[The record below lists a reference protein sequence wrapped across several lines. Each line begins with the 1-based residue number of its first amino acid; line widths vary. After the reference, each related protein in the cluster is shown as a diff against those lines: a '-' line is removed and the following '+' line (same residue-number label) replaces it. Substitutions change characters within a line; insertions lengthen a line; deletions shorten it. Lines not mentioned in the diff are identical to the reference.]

1 MALPAPIGDWN
12 DEQKALRKG
21 LQKYYEALNAGVLED
36 DAAERFN
43 RDKWQLIR
51 ESGVIRIPF
60 AEQWGGLGHDALT
73 LVYVLEELG
82 YGCRDAG
89 LLFALATQVVSAAIP
104 LQKFGS
110 EELKERYLARLI
122 DGEIISAHAIS
133 EPSAGSDAMAMSTTA
148 TPDGDGYLLNG
159 GKTFITNGPIA
170 DVITV
175 YAKLETGDGASGITA
190 FLVPTDTP
198 GFHVG
203 PPIAKLGLNT
213 CPFCELEFTDCRVP
227 ASNIVGKPG
236 AGFFILEHVMN
247 WEILCIFIMM
257 AGEMQERM
265 ERCIAHVKK
274 RTAFGV
280 PIASN
285 QYVAGKIVDQKI
297 GIETVAQTPLR
308 HRSAVRQ
315 GTQRHHRDLDGEAGH
330 ERGQSGLRAVRRAT
344 VRRPRL
350 HARVRHGEGAARR
363 GRRPDL
369 LGHER
374 DAARAYR
381 FDARPVGWGRDMG
394 LMTGTG
400 PLSRTPAGVFNFDPP
415 AGGSVYLEPTAK
427 RIRVMVDDVTIA
439 DSVRASIMSETN
451 LQPVYYFPPDDVRAD
466 VLVPSE
472 RRTHCARKG
481 DARYYSIELGDRL
494 IENAAW
500 TYPEPIAGSPGSA
513 A

>member
-1 MALPAPIGDWN
+1 MALPAPVGDWN
-12 DEQKALRKG
+12 DEQKALRQG

-60 AEQWGGLGHDALT
+60 AQQWGGLGHDALT
-73 LVYVLEELG
+73 LVYVLEDLG

-89 LLFALATQVVSAAIP
+89 LLFALATQVVSAAVP

-110 EELKERYLARLI
+110 EELKGRYLAALI

-175 YAKLETGDGASGITA
+175 YARLETGDGAAGITA

-265 ERCIAHVKK
+265 EQCIAHVKK

-280 PIASN
+280 PLASN

-297 GIETVAQTPLR
+297 GVETSRKHLY
-308 HRSAVRQ
+308 
-315 GTQRHHRDLDGEAGH
+315 D
-330 ERGQSGLRAVRRAT
+330 
-344 VRRPRL
+344 
-350 HARVRHGEGAARR
+350 AARR
-363 GRRPDL
+363 FAKGRTVTSEISMAKLVTSEANLASALSAVQLFGGRGYMREYGMEKGL
-369 LGHER
+369 R
-374 DAARAYR
+374 DA
-381 FDARPVGWGRDMG
+381 VGAPIYSGTNEMQRVRIASMLG
-394 LMTGTG
+394 L
-400 PLSRTPAGVFNFDPP
+400 
-415 AGGSVYLEPTAK
+415 
-427 RIRVMVDDVTIA
+427 
-439 DSVRASIMSETN
+439 
-451 LQPVYYFPPDDVRAD
+451 
-466 VLVPSE
+466 
-472 RRTHCARKG
+472 
-481 DARYYSIELGDRL
+481 
-494 IENAAW
+494 
-500 TYPEPIAGSPGSA
+500 
-513 A
+513 

>member
-1 MALPAPIGDWN
+1 MALPAPVGDWN

-21 LQKYYEALNAGVLED
+21 LQKYYEPLNAGVLED

-89 LLFALATQVVSAAIP
+89 LLFALATQVVSAATP

-122 DGEIISAHAIS
+122 DGEIVSAHAIS
-133 EPSAGSDAMAMSTTA
+133 EPSAGSDAMALSTTA

-175 YAKLETGDGASGITA
+175 YAKLETGDAASGITA

-213 CPFCELEFTDCRVP
+213 CPFCELDFTDCRVP

-274 RTAFGV
+274 RTAFGA

-297 GIETVAQTPLR
+297 GIETSRKHLYDTARRFAKGRSVTTEISMAKLVTSEANLASAL
-308 HRSAVRQ
+308 SAVQ
-315 GTQRHHRDLDGEAGH
+315 LFGG
-330 ERGQSGLRAVRRAT
+330 RGYMREYGMEKGLRDAVGGPIYSGT
-344 VRRPRL
+344 NEMQ
-350 HARVRHGEGAARR
+350 RVRIASM
-363 GRRPDL
+363 
-369 LGHER
+369 LG
-374 DAARAYR
+374 
-381 FDARPVGWGRDMG
+381 
-394 LMTGTG
+394 L
-400 PLSRTPAGVFNFDPP
+400 
-415 AGGSVYLEPTAK
+415 
-427 RIRVMVDDVTIA
+427 
-439 DSVRASIMSETN
+439 
-451 LQPVYYFPPDDVRAD
+451 
-466 VLVPSE
+466 
-472 RRTHCARKG
+472 
-481 DARYYSIELGDRL
+481 
-494 IENAAW
+494 
-500 TYPEPIAGSPGSA
+500 
-513 A
+513 

>member
-1 MALPAPIGDWN
+1 MALPAPLGDWN

-43 RDKWQLIR
+43 RDRWQLIR

-60 AEQWGGLGHDALT
+60 AQQWGGLGHDALT
-73 LVYVLEELG
+73 LAYVLEELG

-148 TPDGDGYLLNG
+148 TADGDRYLLNG

-175 YAKLETGDGASGITA
+175 YARLETGDGASGITA

-257 AGEMQERM
+257 VGEMQERM
-265 ERCIAHVKK
+265 ERCIAHTRK
-274 RTAFGV
+274 RTAFGA

-297 GIETVAQTPLR
+297 GIETSRKHLY
-308 HRSAVRQ
+308 
-315 GTQRHHRDLDGEAGH
+315 D
-330 ERGQSGLRAVRRAT
+330 
-344 VRRPRL
+344 
-350 HARVRHGEGAARR
+350 AARR
-363 GRRPDL
+363 FARGRTVTVEISMAKLVTSEANLASALSAVQLFGGRGYMREYGIEKGL
-369 LGHER
+369 R
-374 DAARAYR
+374 DA
-381 FDARPVGWGRDMG
+381 VGAPIYSGTNEMQRVRIASMLG
-394 LMTGTG
+394 L
-400 PLSRTPAGVFNFDPP
+400 
-415 AGGSVYLEPTAK
+415 
-427 RIRVMVDDVTIA
+427 
-439 DSVRASIMSETN
+439 
-451 LQPVYYFPPDDVRAD
+451 
-466 VLVPSE
+466 
-472 RRTHCARKG
+472 
-481 DARYYSIELGDRL
+481 
-494 IENAAW
+494 
-500 TYPEPIAGSPGSA
+500 
-513 A
+513 

>member
-1 MALPAPIGDWN
+1 MALPAPVGDWN

-82 YGCRDAG
+82 YGCQDAG
-89 LLFALATQVVSAAIP
+89 LLFALATQIVSAAIP
-104 LQKFGS
+104 VQKFGS

-170 DVITV
+170 GVITV

-227 ASNIVGKPG
+227 ASNVVGKPG

-247 WEILCIFIMM
+247 WEILCIFMMM

-274 RTAFGV
+274 RTAFGA

-297 GIETVAQTPLR
+297 GIETSRKHLYDTARRFAKGRSVTTEISMAKLVTSEANLASAL
-308 HRSAVRQ
+308 SAVQ
-315 GTQRHHRDLDGEAGH
+315 LFGG
-330 ERGQSGLRAVRRAT
+330 RGYMREHGMEKGLRDAVGGPIYSGT
-344 VRRPRL
+344 NEMQ
-350 HARVRHGEGAARR
+350 RVRIASM
-363 GRRPDL
+363 
-369 LGHER
+369 LG
-374 DAARAYR
+374 
-381 FDARPVGWGRDMG
+381 
-394 LMTGTG
+394 L
-400 PLSRTPAGVFNFDPP
+400 
-415 AGGSVYLEPTAK
+415 
-427 RIRVMVDDVTIA
+427 
-439 DSVRASIMSETN
+439 
-451 LQPVYYFPPDDVRAD
+451 
-466 VLVPSE
+466 
-472 RRTHCARKG
+472 
-481 DARYYSIELGDRL
+481 
-494 IENAAW
+494 
-500 TYPEPIAGSPGSA
+500 
-513 A
+513 

>member
-1 MALPAPIGDWN
+1 MALPAPVGDWN

-21 LQKYYEALNAGVLED
+21 LKKYYEALNAGVLED

-110 EELKERYLARLI
+110 EELKGRYLARLI

-297 GIETVAQTPLR
+297 GIETSRKHLYDTARRFAKGRSVTTEISMAKLVTSEANLASAL
-308 HRSAVRQ
+308 SAVQLFGGR
-315 GTQRHHRDLDGEAGH
+315 GYMRDYGMEK
-330 ERGQSGLRAVRRAT
+330 GLRDAVGAPIYSGT
-344 VRRPRL
+344 NEMQ
-350 HARVRHGEGAARR
+350 RVRIASM
-363 GRRPDL
+363 
-369 LGHER
+369 LG
-374 DAARAYR
+374 
-381 FDARPVGWGRDMG
+381 
-394 LMTGTG
+394 L
-400 PLSRTPAGVFNFDPP
+400 
-415 AGGSVYLEPTAK
+415 
-427 RIRVMVDDVTIA
+427 
-439 DSVRASIMSETN
+439 
-451 LQPVYYFPPDDVRAD
+451 
-466 VLVPSE
+466 
-472 RRTHCARKG
+472 
-481 DARYYSIELGDRL
+481 
-494 IENAAW
+494 
-500 TYPEPIAGSPGSA
+500 
-513 A
+513 

>member
-1 MALPAPIGDWN
+1 MALPAPVGDWN

-21 LQKYYEALNAGVLED
+21 LQKYFEALNAGVLED

-159 GKTFITNGPIA
+159 AKTFITNGPIA
-170 DVITV
+170 DVVTV

-198 GFHVG
+198 GFQVG
-203 PPIAKLGLNT
+203 LPIAKLGLNT

-297 GIETVAQTPLR
+297 GIETSRKHLYDTARRFAKGRSVTTEISMAKLVTSEANLASAL
-308 HRSAVRQ
+308 SAVQ
-315 GTQRHHRDLDGEAGH
+315 LFGG
-330 ERGQSGLRAVRRAT
+330 RGYMREYGMEKGLRDAVGAPIYSGT
-344 VRRPRL
+344 NEMQ
-350 HARVRHGEGAARR
+350 RVRIASM
-363 GRRPDL
+363 
-369 LGHER
+369 LG
-374 DAARAYR
+374 
-381 FDARPVGWGRDMG
+381 
-394 LMTGTG
+394 L
-400 PLSRTPAGVFNFDPP
+400 
-415 AGGSVYLEPTAK
+415 
-427 RIRVMVDDVTIA
+427 
-439 DSVRASIMSETN
+439 
-451 LQPVYYFPPDDVRAD
+451 
-466 VLVPSE
+466 
-472 RRTHCARKG
+472 
-481 DARYYSIELGDRL
+481 
-494 IENAAW
+494 
-500 TYPEPIAGSPGSA
+500 
-513 A
+513 

>member
-1 MALPAPIGDWN
+1 MALPAPLGDWN

-21 LQKYYEALNAGVLED
+21 LQKYYEALNVGVLED

-60 AEQWGGLGHDALT
+60 AEQWSGLGHDALT

-82 YGCRDAG
+82 YGCRDGG
-89 LLFALATQVVSAAIP
+89 LLFALATQIVSAAIP

-122 DGEIISAHAIS
+122 TGEIISAHAIS
-133 EPSAGSDAMAMSTTA
+133 EASAGSDAMAMSTTA

-190 FLVPTDTP
+190 FLVPVDTP

-297 GIETVAQTPLR
+297 GIETSRKHLYDTARRFAKGRSVTTEISMAKLVTSEANLASAL
-308 HRSAVRQ
+308 SAVQ
-315 GTQRHHRDLDGEAGH
+315 LFGG
-330 ERGQSGLRAVRRAT
+330 RGYMREYGMEKGLRDAVGAPIYSGT
-344 VRRPRL
+344 SEMQ
-350 HARVRHGEGAARR
+350 RVRIASM
-363 GRRPDL
+363 
-369 LGHER
+369 LG
-374 DAARAYR
+374 
-381 FDARPVGWGRDMG
+381 
-394 LMTGTG
+394 L
-400 PLSRTPAGVFNFDPP
+400 
-415 AGGSVYLEPTAK
+415 
-427 RIRVMVDDVTIA
+427 
-439 DSVRASIMSETN
+439 
-451 LQPVYYFPPDDVRAD
+451 
-466 VLVPSE
+466 
-472 RRTHCARKG
+472 
-481 DARYYSIELGDRL
+481 
-494 IENAAW
+494 
-500 TYPEPIAGSPGSA
+500 
-513 A
+513 

>member
-1 MALPAPIGDWN
+1 MALPAPVGDWN

-21 LQKYYEALNAGVLED
+21 LQKYYEPLNAGVLED

-89 LLFALATQVVSAAIP
+89 LLFALATQVVSAATP

-122 DGEIISAHAIS
+122 DGEIVSAHAIS
-133 EPSAGSDAMAMSTTA
+133 EPSAGSDAMALSTTA

-175 YAKLETGDGASGITA
+175 YAKLETGHAASGITA

-213 CPFCELEFTDCRVP
+213 CPFCELDFTDCRVP

-274 RTAFGV
+274 RTAFGA

-297 GIETVAQTPLR
+297 GIETSRKHLYDTARRFAKGRSVTTEISMAKLVTSEANLASAL
-308 HRSAVRQ
+308 SAVQ
-315 GTQRHHRDLDGEAGH
+315 LFGG
-330 ERGQSGLRAVRRAT
+330 RGYMREYGMEKGLRDAVGGPIYSGT
-344 VRRPRL
+344 NEMQ
-350 HARVRHGEGAARR
+350 RVRIASM
-363 GRRPDL
+363 
-369 LGHER
+369 LG
-374 DAARAYR
+374 
-381 FDARPVGWGRDMG
+381 
-394 LMTGTG
+394 L
-400 PLSRTPAGVFNFDPP
+400 
-415 AGGSVYLEPTAK
+415 
-427 RIRVMVDDVTIA
+427 
-439 DSVRASIMSETN
+439 
-451 LQPVYYFPPDDVRAD
+451 
-466 VLVPSE
+466 
-472 RRTHCARKG
+472 
-481 DARYYSIELGDRL
+481 
-494 IENAAW
+494 
-500 TYPEPIAGSPGSA
+500 
-513 A
+513 

>member
-1 MALPAPIGDWN
+1 MALPAPVGDWN

-21 LQKYYEALNAGVLED
+21 LQKYYAALNAGVLED

-110 EELKERYLARLI
+110 EELKGRYLARLI

-148 TPDGDGYLLNG
+148 TPDGDGYVLNG

-297 GIETVAQTPLR
+297 GIETSRKHLYDTARRFAKGRSVTTEISMAKLVTSEANLASAL
-308 HRSAVRQ
+308 SAVQ
-315 GTQRHHRDLDGEAGH
+315 LFGG
-330 ERGQSGLRAVRRAT
+330 RGYMREYGMEKGLRDAVGAPIYSGT
-344 VRRPRL
+344 NEV
-350 HARVRHGEGAARR
+350 HRVRLASM
-363 GRRPDL
+363 
-369 LGHER
+369 LG
-374 DAARAYR
+374 
-381 FDARPVGWGRDMG
+381 
-394 LMTGTG
+394 L
-400 PLSRTPAGVFNFDPP
+400 
-415 AGGSVYLEPTAK
+415 
-427 RIRVMVDDVTIA
+427 
-439 DSVRASIMSETN
+439 
-451 LQPVYYFPPDDVRAD
+451 
-466 VLVPSE
+466 
-472 RRTHCARKG
+472 
-481 DARYYSIELGDRL
+481 
-494 IENAAW
+494 
-500 TYPEPIAGSPGSA
+500 
-513 A
+513 

>member
-1 MALPAPIGDWN
+1 MALPAPVGNWN

-21 LQKYYEALNAGVLED
+21 LQKYYEALNTGVLED

-89 LLFALATQVVSAAIP
+89 LLFALATQIVSAAIP

-133 EPSAGSDAMAMSTTA
+133 EPSAGSDAMAMGTTA

-175 YAKLETGDGASGITA
+175 YAKLEAGDGASGITA

-203 PPIAKLGLNT
+203 SPIAKLGLNT

-227 ASNIVGKPG
+227 ASNIVGQPG

-274 RTAFGV
+274 RGAFGV

-297 GIETVAQTPLR
+297 GIETSRKHLYDTARRFAKGRSVTTEISMAKLVTSEANLASAL
-308 HRSAVRQ
+308 SAVQ
-315 GTQRHHRDLDGEAGH
+315 LFGG
-330 ERGQSGLRAVRRAT
+330 RGYMREYGMEKGLRDAVGAPIYSGT
-344 VRRPRL
+344 NEMQ
-350 HARVRHGEGAARR
+350 RVRIAAM
-363 GRRPDL
+363 
-369 LGHER
+369 LG
-374 DAARAYR
+374 
-381 FDARPVGWGRDMG
+381 
-394 LMTGTG
+394 L
-400 PLSRTPAGVFNFDPP
+400 
-415 AGGSVYLEPTAK
+415 
-427 RIRVMVDDVTIA
+427 
-439 DSVRASIMSETN
+439 
-451 LQPVYYFPPDDVRAD
+451 
-466 VLVPSE
+466 
-472 RRTHCARKG
+472 
-481 DARYYSIELGDRL
+481 
-494 IENAAW
+494 
-500 TYPEPIAGSPGSA
+500 
-513 A
+513 

>member
-1 MALPAPIGDWN
+1 MALPAPPGEWN

-73 LVYVLEELG
+73 LVYALEELG

-122 DGEIISAHAIS
+122 DGEIVSAHAIS

-175 YAKLETGDGASGITA
+175 YAKLGAGDGASGITA

-274 RTAFGV
+274 RTAFGA

-285 QYVAGKIVDQKI
+285 QYVAGKIVDQRI
-297 GIETVAQTPLR
+297 GVETSRKHLYDTARRFAKGRSVTTEISMAKLVTSEANLASAL
-308 HRSAVRQ
+308 SAVQ
-315 GTQRHHRDLDGEAGH
+315 LFGG
-330 ERGQSGLRAVRRAT
+330 RGYMREYGMEKGLRDAVGAPIYSGT
-344 VRRPRL
+344 NEMQ
-350 HARVRHGEGAARR
+350 RVRIASM
-363 GRRPDL
+363 
-369 LGHER
+369 LG
-374 DAARAYR
+374 
-381 FDARPVGWGRDMG
+381 
-394 LMTGTG
+394 L
-400 PLSRTPAGVFNFDPP
+400 
-415 AGGSVYLEPTAK
+415 
-427 RIRVMVDDVTIA
+427 
-439 DSVRASIMSETN
+439 
-451 LQPVYYFPPDDVRAD
+451 
-466 VLVPSE
+466 
-472 RRTHCARKG
+472 
-481 DARYYSIELGDRL
+481 
-494 IENAAW
+494 
-500 TYPEPIAGSPGSA
+500 
-513 A
+513 

>member
-1 MALPAPIGDWN
+1 MALPAPVGDWN

-21 LQKYYEALNAGVLED
+21 LQKYYEALSAGVLED

-60 AEQWGGLGHDALT
+60 AKQWGGLGDDALT

-247 WEILCIFIMM
+247 WEILCIFMM
-257 AGEMQERM
+257 MVGEMQDRM

-297 GIETVAQTPLR
+297 GIETSRKHLYDTARRFAKGRSVTTEISMAKLVTSEANLASAL
-308 HRSAVRQ
+308 SAVQLFGGR
-315 GTQRHHRDLDGEAGH
+315 GYMRDYGMEK
-330 ERGQSGLRAVRRAT
+330 GLRDAVGAPIYSGT
-344 VRRPRL
+344 NEMQ
-350 HARVRHGEGAARR
+350 RVRLASM
-363 GRRPDL
+363 
-369 LGHER
+369 LG
-374 DAARAYR
+374 
-381 FDARPVGWGRDMG
+381 
-394 LMTGTG
+394 L
-400 PLSRTPAGVFNFDPP
+400 
-415 AGGSVYLEPTAK
+415 
-427 RIRVMVDDVTIA
+427 
-439 DSVRASIMSETN
+439 
-451 LQPVYYFPPDDVRAD
+451 
-466 VLVPSE
+466 
-472 RRTHCARKG
+472 
-481 DARYYSIELGDRL
+481 
-494 IENAAW
+494 
-500 TYPEPIAGSPGSA
+500 
-513 A
+513 

>member
-1 MALPAPIGDWN
+1 MALPAPVGDWN

-82 YGCRDAG
+82 YGCQDAG
-89 LLFALATQVVSAAIP
+89 LLFALATQIVSAAIP
-104 LQKFGS
+104 VQKFGS
-110 EELKERYLARLI
+110 DELKERYLARLI

-175 YAKLETGDGASGITA
+175 YAKLETDDGASGITA

-227 ASNIVGKPG
+227 ASNVVGKPG

-247 WEILCIFIMM
+247 WEILCIFMMM

-274 RTAFGV
+274 RTAFGA

-297 GIETVAQTPLR
+297 GIETSRKHLYDTARRFAKGRSVTTEISMAKLVTSEANLASAL
-308 HRSAVRQ
+308 SAVQ
-315 GTQRHHRDLDGEAGH
+315 LFGG
-330 ERGQSGLRAVRRAT
+330 RGYMREHGMEKGLRDAVGGPIYSGT
-344 VRRPRL
+344 NEMQ
-350 HARVRHGEGAARR
+350 RVRIASM
-363 GRRPDL
+363 
-369 LGHER
+369 LG
-374 DAARAYR
+374 
-381 FDARPVGWGRDMG
+381 
-394 LMTGTG
+394 L
-400 PLSRTPAGVFNFDPP
+400 
-415 AGGSVYLEPTAK
+415 
-427 RIRVMVDDVTIA
+427 
-439 DSVRASIMSETN
+439 
-451 LQPVYYFPPDDVRAD
+451 
-466 VLVPSE
+466 
-472 RRTHCARKG
+472 
-481 DARYYSIELGDRL
+481 
-494 IENAAW
+494 
-500 TYPEPIAGSPGSA
+500 
-513 A
+513 

>member
-1 MALPAPIGDWN
+1 MALPAPLGDWN

-21 LQKYYEALNAGVLED
+21 LQKYYEALNVGVLED

-43 RDKWQLIR
+43 RDKWQLIC

-60 AEQWGGLGHDALT
+60 AEQWSGLGHDALT

-82 YGCRDAG
+82 YGCRDGG
-89 LLFALATQVVSAAIP
+89 LLFALATQIVSAAIP

-122 DGEIISAHAIS
+122 NGEIISAHAIS
-133 EPSAGSDAMAMSTTA
+133 EASAGSDAMAMSTTA

-190 FLVPTDTP
+190 FLVPADTP

-227 ASNIVGKPG
+227 ASNIVGKPR
-236 AGFFILEHVMN
+236 AGFFILEHVMT

-297 GIETVAQTPLR
+297 GIETSRKHLYDTARRFAKGRSVTTEISMAKLVTSEANLASAL
-308 HRSAVRQ
+308 SAVQ
-315 GTQRHHRDLDGEAGH
+315 LFGG
-330 ERGQSGLRAVRRAT
+330 RGYMREYGMEKGLRDAVGGPIYSGT
-344 VRRPRL
+344 SEMQ
-350 HARVRHGEGAARR
+350 RVRIASM
-363 GRRPDL
+363 
-369 LGHER
+369 LG
-374 DAARAYR
+374 
-381 FDARPVGWGRDMG
+381 
-394 LMTGTG
+394 L
-400 PLSRTPAGVFNFDPP
+400 
-415 AGGSVYLEPTAK
+415 
-427 RIRVMVDDVTIA
+427 
-439 DSVRASIMSETN
+439 
-451 LQPVYYFPPDDVRAD
+451 
-466 VLVPSE
+466 
-472 RRTHCARKG
+472 
-481 DARYYSIELGDRL
+481 
-494 IENAAW
+494 
-500 TYPEPIAGSPGSA
+500 
-513 A
+513 

>member
-1 MALPAPIGDWN
+1 MALPAPLGDWN

-297 GIETVAQTPLR
+297 GIETSRKHLYDTARRFAKGRSVTTEISMAKLVTSEANLASAL
-308 HRSAVRQ
+308 SAVQ
-315 GTQRHHRDLDGEAGH
+315 LFGG
-330 ERGQSGLRAVRRAT
+330 RGYMRECGMEKGLRDAVGAPIYSGT
-344 VRRPRL
+344 NEMQ
-350 HARVRHGEGAARR
+350 RVRIASM
-363 GRRPDL
+363 
-369 LGHER
+369 LG
-374 DAARAYR
+374 
-381 FDARPVGWGRDMG
+381 
-394 LMTGTG
+394 L
-400 PLSRTPAGVFNFDPP
+400 
-415 AGGSVYLEPTAK
+415 
-427 RIRVMVDDVTIA
+427 
-439 DSVRASIMSETN
+439 
-451 LQPVYYFPPDDVRAD
+451 
-466 VLVPSE
+466 
-472 RRTHCARKG
+472 
-481 DARYYSIELGDRL
+481 
-494 IENAAW
+494 
-500 TYPEPIAGSPGSA
+500 
-513 A
+513 

>member
-1 MALPAPIGDWN
+1 MALPAPVGDWN

-297 GIETVAQTPLR
+297 GIETSRKHLYDTARRFAKGRSVTTEISMAKLVTSEANLASAL
-308 HRSAVRQ
+308 SAVQ
-315 GTQRHHRDLDGEAGH
+315 LFGG
-330 ERGQSGLRAVRRAT
+330 RGYMREYGMEKGLRDAVGAPIYSGT
-344 VRRPRL
+344 NEMQ
-350 HARVRHGEGAARR
+350 RVRIASM
-363 GRRPDL
+363 
-369 LGHER
+369 LG
-374 DAARAYR
+374 
-381 FDARPVGWGRDMG
+381 
-394 LMTGTG
+394 L
-400 PLSRTPAGVFNFDPP
+400 
-415 AGGSVYLEPTAK
+415 
-427 RIRVMVDDVTIA
+427 
-439 DSVRASIMSETN
+439 
-451 LQPVYYFPPDDVRAD
+451 
-466 VLVPSE
+466 
-472 RRTHCARKG
+472 
-481 DARYYSIELGDRL
+481 
-494 IENAAW
+494 
-500 TYPEPIAGSPGSA
+500 
-513 A
+513 

>member
-1 MALPAPIGDWN
+1 MALPAPVGDWN

-110 EELKERYLARLI
+110 EELKERYLAPLI

-297 GIETVAQTPLR
+297 GIETSRKHLYDTARRFAKGRSVTTEISMAKLVTSEANLASAL
-308 HRSAVRQ
+308 SAVQ
-315 GTQRHHRDLDGEAGH
+315 LFGG
-330 ERGQSGLRAVRRAT
+330 RGYMREYGMEKGLRDAVGAPIYSGT
-344 VRRPRL
+344 NEMQ
-350 HARVRHGEGAARR
+350 RVRIASM
-363 GRRPDL
+363 
-369 LGHER
+369 LG
-374 DAARAYR
+374 
-381 FDARPVGWGRDMG
+381 
-394 LMTGTG
+394 L
-400 PLSRTPAGVFNFDPP
+400 
-415 AGGSVYLEPTAK
+415 
-427 RIRVMVDDVTIA
+427 
-439 DSVRASIMSETN
+439 
-451 LQPVYYFPPDDVRAD
+451 
-466 VLVPSE
+466 
-472 RRTHCARKG
+472 
-481 DARYYSIELGDRL
+481 
-494 IENAAW
+494 
-500 TYPEPIAGSPGSA
+500 
-513 A
+513 

>member
-1 MALPAPIGDWN
+1 MTLPAPVGDWN

-21 LQKYYEALNAGVLED
+21 LQKYHEALSAGVLED

-60 AEQWGGLGHDALT
+60 AQQWGGLGHDALT

-110 EELKERYLARLI
+110 EELKGRYLARLV

-175 YAKLETGDGASGITA
+175 YARLEAGEGASGITA

-213 CPFCELEFTDCRVP
+213 CPFCELEFSDCRVP
-227 ASNIVGKPG
+227 AGNIVGKLG

-247 WEILCIFIMM
+247 WEILCIFTMM
-257 AGEMQERM
+257 VGEMQQRM
-265 ERCIAHVKK
+265 EQCIAHAKK
-274 RTAFGV
+274 RTAFGA

-285 QYVAGKIVDQKI
+285 QYVAGRIVDQKI
-297 GIETVAQTPLR
+297 GIETSRKHLY
-308 HRSAVRQ
+308 
-315 GTQRHHRDLDGEAGH
+315 D
-330 ERGQSGLRAVRRAT
+330 
-344 VRRPRL
+344 
-350 HARVRHGEGAARR
+350 AARR
-363 GRRPDL
+363 FAKGRTVTSEISMAKLVTSEANLASALSAVQLFGGRGYMREYGMEKGLRDAVGAPIYSGTNEMQRVRIASL
-369 LGHER
+369 LG
-374 DAARAYR
+374 
-381 FDARPVGWGRDMG
+381 
-394 LMTGTG
+394 L
-400 PLSRTPAGVFNFDPP
+400 
-415 AGGSVYLEPTAK
+415 
-427 RIRVMVDDVTIA
+427 
-439 DSVRASIMSETN
+439 
-451 LQPVYYFPPDDVRAD
+451 
-466 VLVPSE
+466 
-472 RRTHCARKG
+472 
-481 DARYYSIELGDRL
+481 
-494 IENAAW
+494 
-500 TYPEPIAGSPGSA
+500 
-513 A
+513 